1 MGLNDRWKE
10 GMKVQEQVL
19 SMLPLKEY
27 IKQYDEVSKMM
38 SQIEEDYSEGTI
50 NLTLYDLTQL
60 RELVNSDLMQGE
72 IFNWIGVDEF
82 VAYLRQHFHC
92 TIFEEEVIN
101 YWIKDY
107 GIDIDS

>member
-1 MGLNDRWKE
+1 
-10 GMKVQEQVL
+10 
-19 SMLPLKEY
+19 
-27 IKQYDEVSKMM
+27 
-38 SQIEEDYSEGTI
+38 
-50 NLTLYDLTQL
+50 
-60 RELVNSDLMQGE
+60 MQGE

-92 TIFEEEVIN
+92 TILEEEIIN